1 MNKAQRERFQRGGW
15 KVGTVGEFLELTPAE
30 EDLIET
36 KLRLGGLVRALR
48 ERSHLSQA
56 ALAKRIGSSQPRVA
70 KIESHDPE
78 VSLDLQM
85 RADLCFPT
93 IGLPRARGSYQEVG
107 GPHFGKKSCAHAT
120 CAEGASSTPRAQ
132 YQNRRLTPQLLA
144 LCGGVDTSTP
154 LDDLDTRHSGIVG
167 YADNFCAIWATCR
180 P

>member
-1 MNKAQRERFQRGGW
+1 MTKLSENDSNAP
-15 KVGTVGEFLELTPAE
+15 VGRSARSANSSNSTPVE

-85 RADLCFPT
+85 KGDLCLST
-93 IGLPRARGSYQEVG
+93 IGLPRTCGSHQEVG
-107 GPHFGKKSCAHAT
+107 GPHFGKRSCAHAT
-120 CAEGASSTPRAQ
+120 AGENASSTPRAQ
-132 YQNRRLTPQLLA
+132 YQNRCLTLL
-144 LCGGVDTSTP
+144 LLSPCMVST
-154 LDDLDTRHSGIVG
+154 RSGAACPV
-167 YADNFCAIWATCR
+167 
-180 P
+180 